1 MSLTNA
7 IHFLIQSTEIQTFRP
22 RLIWREEVPYQ
33 WALGGLFIS
42 LILLTTSRI
51 NTPNFILSLSKSI
64 YKNRNVEKI
73 VNEELP
79 IGRIANFCLIV
90 NFLLCFSIVFS
101 FFLNEYYHLYGSFN
115 WVLAISIPSYLLIA
129 PLLYLTFI
137 EIISG
142 ESHFSKEIK
151 LTNRI
156 ICEFL
161 GLFGSLFLLVWIF
174 NQFSH
179 SYIRDFTL
187 YLITITY
194 LYRLFRGF
202 IFAFSKGLPWYYIIL
217 YFCTFEL
224 LPIYLVFNYISGV
237 YR

>member
-7 IHFLIQSTEIQTFRP
+7 IHFLIQSAEIQTFSP
-22 RLIWREEVPYQ
+22 KLIWRSPVPYQ
-33 WALGGLFIS
+33 WALGGLLLSF
-42 LILLTTSRI
+42 ILLTITRI
-51 NTPNFILSLSKSI
+51 NTPHFVLSLSRSI

-79 IGRIANFCLIV
+79 IGRIANFCLVI
-90 NFLLCFSIVFS
+90 NFLLCFSIVVS
-101 FFLNEYYHLYGSFN
+101 FFLNEYYHLYGWLN
-115 WVLAISIPSYLLIA
+115 WVIAISIPSYLLIA
-129 PLLYLTFI
+129 PQLYLTLM
-137 EIISG
+137 EIVSG
-142 ESHFSKEIK
+142 ENHFSKEIK
-151 LTNRI
+151 ITNRI

-161 GLFGSLFLLVWIF
+161 GLFGSLFLLIWIF
-174 NQFSH
+174 NQHSH
-179 SYIRDFTL
+179 WFIREITI

-224 LPIYLVFNYISGV
+224 LPIYLLFNYISGV
-237 YR
+237 YK